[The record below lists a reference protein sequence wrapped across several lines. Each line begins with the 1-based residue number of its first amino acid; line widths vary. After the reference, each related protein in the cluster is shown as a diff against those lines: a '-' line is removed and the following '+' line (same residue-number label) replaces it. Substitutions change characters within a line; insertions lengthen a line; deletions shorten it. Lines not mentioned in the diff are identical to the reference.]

1 MKEQILN
8 DKQKINLLYK
18 LRLDIMELVLICYL
32 WNTKKISDR
41 KAMSEIWDLFSCFNL
56 EYIKLKDIR
65 MKQEKKQTQE
75 VEK

>member
-18 LRLDIMELVLICYL
+18 LRLDIGELVLICYL

-65 MKQEKKQTQE
+65 MKQEKKQTKE